1 MKFRAGFLMMASA
14 LAMACSGGSD
24 NNGAGGAGNVGNGAQ
39 NPGQSSGSVLGVK
52 LGTDRP
58 PTSAEG
64 TVAADEQV
72 VASETEMAPTE
83 ADNNPPD
90 DSEPFPG
97 EGSGAVPGGSCDTIC
112 HTLAGQ
118 CAAVD
123 ASEGDIHD
131 CVESC
136 EQAQQVGCMAQ
147 YARLMSCIIAQ
158 VCLAGTNEL
167 GDQFAAAC
175 QNDALSVY
183 SCSPELVEDLDGTDV
198 DVQAEPPSTPTNTD
212 PTVTQACGNACTLA
226 LLAGCTELG
235 ATQDACVATCS
246 SNPQSLAQLQACASS
261 AGQ

>member
-1 MKFRAGFLMMASA
+1 MKFRAGFVVMASA
-14 LAMACSGGSD
+14 LAMACSGSSD

-58 PTSAEG
+58 PTNAEG
-64 TVAADEQV
+64 TAAADEQV
-72 VASETEMAPTE
+72 VASDTEMAPAE

-97 EGSGAVPGGSCDTIC
+97 EGSGAVPSGSCDTIC

-167 GDQFAAAC
+167 GDEFAAAC
-175 QNDALSVY
+175 RTDALSVY
-183 SCSPELVEDLDGTDV
+183 SCNPDLVDDGDV
-198 DVQAEPPSTPTNTD
+198 DVETDTPSQPNTPTNTD
-212 PTVTQACGNACTLA
+212 PTVMQACSNACTLA
-226 LLAGCTELG
+226 LLAECTELG
-235 ATQDACVATCS
+235 ATQEACVATCS
-246 SNPQSLAQLQACASS
+246 GNPQSLAQLQACASA